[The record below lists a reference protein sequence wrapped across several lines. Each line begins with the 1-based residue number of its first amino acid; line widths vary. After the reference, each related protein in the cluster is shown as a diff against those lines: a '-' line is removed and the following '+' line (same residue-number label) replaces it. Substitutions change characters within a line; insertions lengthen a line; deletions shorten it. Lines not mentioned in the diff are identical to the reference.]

1 MENIQS
7 RISKI
12 IHVQIINYS
21 WNKSMNIK
29 NEIMKEMSVSLKSKL
44 ILTFLFIVCVYL
56 LHGTFI
62 LEVTDNSLAGLKT
75 HTQ

>member
-1 MENIQS
+1 
-7 RISKI
+7 
-12 IHVQIINYS
+12 
-21 WNKSMNIK
+21 MNIK